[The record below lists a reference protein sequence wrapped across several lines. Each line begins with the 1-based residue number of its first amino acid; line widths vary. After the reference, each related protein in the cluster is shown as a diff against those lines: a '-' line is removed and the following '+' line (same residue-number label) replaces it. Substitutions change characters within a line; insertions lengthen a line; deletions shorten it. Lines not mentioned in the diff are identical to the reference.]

1 MNIKVLRNVLEANDQ
16 LAGRIRAQLSA
27 KRITAINLISAP
39 GAGKT
44 SLLEQTI
51 PALKSQFRIAVLEGD
66 IATTRDAERIEKLGV
81 PVVQLLTGGACHLE
95 APLVERGLGELDLD
109 ALDLVFIEN
118 VGNIA
123 CPAEFDLGET
133 AKVGILSV
141 TEGHDKPAKYP
152 LLFHEISALVLNKID
167 LLPHTDFD
175 FDVFLR
181 DFRKLNADAPVFQ
194 ISCRTRSGVVE
205 WTHWLEHAAH
215 GELSVAAHS
224 HNDLAGVVQPHSH
237 PHKPNSKP
245 LGTSVLAATGSDHR
259 GVDAARA
266 NQRQPE

>member
-16 LAGRIRAQLSA
+16 VADRIRAQLA
-27 KRITAINLISAP
+27 AERISAINLISAP
-39 GAGKT
+39 GSGKT
-44 SLLEQTI
+44 SLLERTV
-51 PALKSQFRIAVLEGD
+51 PALQSQFRMAVLEGD
-66 IATTRDAERIEKLGV
+66 IATTRDAERVEKLGV

-95 APLVERGLGELDLD
+95 APLVERGLGQLDLH
-109 ALDLVFIEN
+109 AVDLLFIEN

-133 AKVGILSV
+133 AKVGLLSV

-175 FDVFLR
+175 FDRFLG

-194 ISCRTRSGVVE
+194 VSCRTGQGMGE
-205 WTHWLEHAAH
+205 WTHWLEHAAQ
-215 GELSVAAHS
+215 GELHFHPHS
-224 HNDLAGVVQPHSH
+224 HDDLAGVVQPHSH
-237 PHKPNSKP
+237 PHP
-245 LGTSVLAATGSDHR
+245 THHQ
-259 GVDAARA
+259 GVVRA
-266 NQRQPE
+266 

>member
-16 LAGRIRAQLSA
+16 LAARIRAQLTA

-44 SLLEQTI
+44 SLLEHTI
-51 PALKSQFRIAVLEGD
+51 RALKPVFRIAVLEGD
-66 IATTRDAERIEKLGV
+66 IATTRDAERIEPLAV

-109 ALDLVFIEN
+109 SLDLVFIEN

-175 FDVFLR
+175 FDQFLR
-181 DFRKLNADAPVFQ
+181 DFRKLNAEAPVFQ
-194 ISCRTRSGVVE
+194 ISCRTRKGIGA

-215 GELSVAAHS
+215 GEGHFPAHS
-224 HNDLAGVVQPHSH
+224 HDDLTGTIQPHQH
-237 PHKPNSKP
+237 PHR
-245 LGTSVLAATGSDHR
+245 THFH
-259 GVDAARA
+259 GVT
-266 NQRQPE
+266 RQ